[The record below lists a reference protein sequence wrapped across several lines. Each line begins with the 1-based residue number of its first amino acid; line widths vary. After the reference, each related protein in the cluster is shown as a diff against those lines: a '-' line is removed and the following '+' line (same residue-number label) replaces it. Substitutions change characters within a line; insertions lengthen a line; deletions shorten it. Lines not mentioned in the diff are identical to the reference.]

1 MKKILLTLT
10 TVLMASFAMAQ
21 DVLWSEDFSGYEIG
35 KDADGKDLVVVP
47 SGGEFNYVCTNGAST
62 TKLYAENLAGGEAP
76 ELLISKNDSKNN
88 IEGGT
93 FSFTVPMN
101 GKSGDMFFAFKA
113 NKSVTVTATGATAGT
128 QQKSGNDI
136 IVPITV
142 AAGTESITITVQAS
156 TTSNVRFDN
165 AKLYQGEAKKPA
177 GLSWGTASREV
188 TIGGEENKF
197 PTLTNEANLPITYT
211 SSEETVATINAEG
224 VITLVAAGVT
234 VITAEFAG
242 NDAYEAAKVSYT
254 LTVKAAPTVDLTNT
268 PETAYSTTEAI
279 ALIEAGEGLDKKVY
293 VKGTIKEVTDISWDA
308 SLATGY
314 YGNATYTI
322 TDGTSDLIIFRG
334 YYLKGEKFTEEN
346 QIQDGDEVIVYG
358 KLVEY
363 NGTKEMTT
371 GSSIYSINGETG
383 EVEED
388 PYDVVGNGTIENPYN
403 AEDVV
408 WLFKHEQAPTE
419 NVWVKGTILGNVNT
433 SNGNTQVP
441 TVWEIED
448 NNGDGKIDQKDC
460 AEGDF
465 LVLPSNLSVG
475 NDKAHVAV
483 QLTYE
488 TAPRNALNL
497 QDHKENLGKDVWVC
511 GKIEKYCNVAGVK
524 SLVDYSFDGT
534 AGINNVNVIVND
546 NIYNIAGQRVA
557 SNYRGIIIMN
567 GKKYIK

>member
-21 DVLWSEDFSGYEIG
+21 TEFTWTWDQWTGVTQVGTTQDGYPSTEGSEQISFEKDGFSIVANKGKASSVPVVNGTNNDLRTYANGTFTVKNTKEMTGLLFTISAQGKKRLTDLTPSTGTMKVNASDGVVSWVGNAAEVTFTVGEKAVHGTDGNTKAGQFDFDKIALYT
-35 KDADGKDLVVVP
+35 D
-47 SGGEFNYVCTNGAST
+47 GAS
-62 TKLYAENLAGGEAP
+62 P
-76 ELLISKNDSKNN
+76 E
-88 IEGGT
+88 
-93 FSFTVPMN
+93 V
-101 GKSGDMFFAFKA
+101 GD
-113 NKSVTVTATGATAGT
+113 
-128 QQKSGNDI
+128 
-136 IVPITV
+136 
-142 AAGTESITITVQAS
+142 
-156 TTSNVRFDN
+156 
-165 AKLYQGEAKKPA
+165 
-177 GLSWGTASREV
+177 
-188 TIGGEENKF
+188 
-197 PTLTNEANLPITYT
+197 
-211 SSEETVATINAEG
+211 ATIIE
-224 VITLVAAGVT
+224 
-234 VITAEFAG
+234 
-242 NDAYEAAKVSYT
+242 
-254 LTVKAAPTVDLTNT
+254 NT
-268 PETAYSTTEAI
+268 PETAYTTTEAI
-279 ALIEAGEGLDKKVY
+279 AIIDAGKGLEQSVY
-293 VKGTIKEVTDISWDA
+293 VKGTIKEITDISWDA

-322 TDGTSDLIIFRG
+322 TDGTSDLIIYRG

-358 KLVEY
+358 KLV
-363 NGTKEMTT
+363 NFKGTKEMTT
-371 GSSIYSINGETG
+371 GSSIYSINGDTG
-383 EVEED
+383 EVEEE

-557 SNYRGIIIMN
+557 NNYRGIIIMN